1 MSKKMWKKLS
11 TLLLMVVM
19 VLTMSLSVQA
29 AAVKMNKAKAT
40 LYPGQKVTLKVTGTS
55 KKAKWSSSNA
65 KVAKV
70 SKGKV
75 TAVKKGKATIKAKV
89 GKKTYTCKIT
99 VKAPALSQ
107 KKLNVTV
114 GSKATVKL
122 HGTKIKSVSS
132 SNKKV
137 ATVTKKGVIT
147 GKKTG
152 KCTVTFKGANGKSY
166 KCTVTVN
173 VATTATP
180 APTATPTPTPITQQ
194 VVSTQAELNAALA
207 SSNPDLKEVVI
218 EQSGASSFE
227 IPKEDKSDL
236 TLVVNAPNGEVVNN
250 GNFKEIVIKAI
261 ASNTFIEKA
270 TGNNIIF
277 QAATGRVAIDEGASA
292 NIEVNKGES
301 EAPKLDLVNNGTVS
315 ELTLSTKADVNVSGK
330 NTAAAIPVTSTASA
344 GGSTISTSQNL
355 NLKAESKVELT
366 LNAGAENTTATVSD
380 AANIPDV
387 KGLGKVPVKDSDS
400 GKILD
405 TVVAEKDETVKV
417 NKVSVSGKV
426 VTAEDKAPFAG
437 ASVYLLNYAAGINKG
452 NVSQYLTEKNM

>member
-11 TLLLMVVM
+11 ALLLMVVM

-122 HGTKIKSVSS
+122 NGTKIKSVSS

-166 KCTVTVN
+166 KCTVTVS
-173 VATTATP
+173 VAPTATP
-180 APTATPTPTPITQQ
+180 APTCSSANCDSGTNRNSGANCNPGTDCDSSADCDPGT
-194 VVSTQAELNAALA
+194 NCN
-207 SSNPDLKEVVI
+207 SNPY
-218 EQSGASSFE
+218 
-227 IPKEDKSDL
+227 
-236 TLVVNAPNGEVVNN
+236 
-250 GNFKEIVIKAI
+250 
-261 ASNTFIEKA
+261 SNY
-270 TGNNIIF
+270 
-277 QAATGRVAIDEGASA
+277 
-292 NIEVNKGES
+292 
-301 EAPKLDLVNNGTVS
+301 
-315 ELTLSTKADVNVSGK
+315 
-330 NTAAAIPVTSTASA
+330 SA
-344 GGSTISTSQNL
+344 GGFH
-355 NLKAESKVELT
+355 
-366 LNAGAENTTATVSD
+366 
-380 AANIPDV
+380 
-387 KGLGKVPVKDSDS
+387 S
-400 GKILD
+400 G
-405 TVVAEKDETVKV
+405 
-417 NKVSVSGKV
+417 
-426 VTAEDKAPFAG
+426 
-437 ASVYLLNYAAGINKG
+437 
-452 NVSQYLTEKNM
+452 